1 MDMAISSKGRRC
13 RALTARQF
21 LRLDGHAFPTEIQ
34 TKGKCRM
41 FTKRAFA
48 LLLTLVMLL
57 SLVSVTAIAAPG
69 DDATEPGSTTEQP
82 VAPGV
87 ESGDIIRASMSY
99 KEYLEKYA
107 DAATDVPDVVIDFA
121 NPSKMGE
128 GTKIETVEGEQAIVI
143 GQDSFAEYT
152 VNVEKSGFYVLNTR
166 YLVPEG
172 KPINA
177 EASISIDGAIP
188 YTEATTVT
196 FTRIWKDAPYE
207 EGVKLNEYGHMYDA
221 SGNELTPDTVGVY
234 KWSDYVMHDNDYTT
248 DADMR
253 FYLEA
258 GKAHVIRIE
267 LVRESLAFAKL
278 ELTEDKPLRTYAD
291 ALAEY
296 EKNGYAKYE
305 GEVITVHAENTSE
318 RSDQNLNMT
327 VDYASASTTPA
338 HPSQTRLNTV
348 GGELWTKTGQWV
360 SWDVTVPKA
369 GLYTISFKYRQDF
382 VRGFKVYRTIS
393 VNGVVPFA
401 EFDGV
406 EFKSNTDWNNY
417 TASNNGEAYYVYLN
431 EGVNNIRLT
440 ATLGPVADSL
450 QVLGENI
457 AELNAIYLEIIQ
469 ITGTSPDANR
479 DYDIDKAI
487 PDLTERFQNVRNDL
501 VATKKAID
509 EINAIN
515 GKVVSGGQAAFIDV
529 MVKQLDSFLKDM
541 REVTGA
547 LSAYKSNISSLS
559 DMLRT
564 LGSQSLLL
572 DTLYIGG
579 LNSVLPKEKVD
590 FFESTGYAF
599 RGFFS
604 SFVTDYNAF
613 GNIYEDG
620 AETGYKCAPVEVW
633 MTAGA
638 VANAASSSG
647 RDQMNILKGLVDDR
661 FVKEYNIP
669 VNISLVDVNG
679 SLSKAIIA
687 GTGPDCAVM
696 ISSETPVNYSMRGA
710 LEDMEQFN
718 AENQLDENGEK
729 KYRYTFDEVKSWFYD
744 SAFISMRYVDGKT
757 YGLPETQTFD
767 MLFYR
772 TDILEKLGLEPPETW
787 QELYNCVTIIQRQNM
802 NIGMSGVGMF
812 TNMLFQNG
820 GTYYVDDFSAV
831 NFGTEAAIEAFRD
844 CTEFNTKYSLPITY
858 DALNRFR
865 TGEFPFI
872 VASYTFCNNLAVGAP
887 EIKGLWD
894 MTSIPGTIRADG
906 TMSKAQVSTGTASIM
921 LKDCENKEAVY
932 DFMAWWVS
940 GQTQADF
947 GNKIEARLGQG
958 GRYSTANQE
967 AFKQLSWTTD
977 EQTSIINAWNHVTDT
992 PKIPGDYYITRMVNN
1007 AYRAVVYQGQ
1017 NPREALLRYSGEMD
1031 KEIQRKRVEYNVE
1044 EIQKAAAAAR

>member
-1 MDMAISSKGRRC
+1 
-13 RALTARQF
+13 
-21 LRLDGHAFPTEIQ
+21 
-34 TKGKCRM
+34 M

-48 LLLTLVMLL
+48 LLLALAM
-57 SLVSVTAIAAPG
+57 LVSVASMTAIAAPN
-69 DDATEPGSTTEQP
+69 DDTAAEQESTTEQP
-82 VAPGV
+82 VT
-87 ESGDIIRASMSY
+87 SGEQSDDITRADKSY
-99 KEYLEKYA
+99 KEYLELYA
-107 DAATDVPDVVIDFA
+107 DAAVDVPTIAIDFA
-121 NPSKMGE
+121 NPSNKGE
-128 GTKIETVEGEQAIVI
+128 GTKVETVLEEQAVVI

-152 VNVEKSGFYVLNTR
+152 FDVEKSGFYVINTR

-172 KPINA
+172 KPINS
-177 EASISIDGAIP
+177 EIKFSVDGAVP

-196 FTRIWKDAPYE
+196 FTRIWKDEAYAD
-207 EGVKLNEYGHMYDA
+207 GADLNDYGHMYDA
-221 SGNELTPDTVGVY
+221 SGNELTPDTEAVY

-253 FYLEA
+253 FYFEA
-258 GKAHVIRIE
+258 GTHTIRFD
-267 LVRESLAFAKL
+267 LVRESIAFSKL
-278 ELTEDKPLRTYAD
+278 ELKKDETLPTYAEV
-291 ALAEY
+291 LADY
-296 EKNGYAKYE
+296 NSKGYAVYE
-305 GEVITVHAENTSE
+305 DDVITVHAENTAE
-318 RSDQNLNMT
+318 RSDQNLTMT

-338 HPSQTRLNTV
+338 HPSLTRLNTV

-382 VRGFKVYRTIS
+382 VRGFKVYRTVS
-393 VNGVVPFA
+393 VNGEVPFA

-406 EFKSNTDWNNY
+406 PFTSNSDWENY
-417 TASNNGEAYYVYLN
+417 TASNDAGEAYYVYLE
-431 EGVNNIRLT
+431 EGKNNIRLT

-450 QVLGENI
+450 QVLGDNI

-469 ITGTSPDANR
+469 ITGTSPDSNR
-479 DYDIDKAI
+479 DYDIDEAI
-487 PDLTERFQNVRNDL
+487 PNLTERFEKVRNDL
-501 VATKKAID
+501 VNTKKDID
-509 EINAIN
+509 QINAIN
-515 GKVVSGGQAAFIDV
+515 GKVVSGGQAAFLDV
-529 MVKQLDSFLKDM
+529 MVKQLDSFLDDM

-564 LGSQSLLL
+564 LSSQSLLL
-572 DTLYIGG
+572 DTIYIGG
-579 LNSVLPKEKVD
+579 LNSVIPSERVG
-590 FFESTGYAF
+590 FFESTAYAF
-599 RGFFS
+599 RGFFA

-620 AETGYKCAPVEVW
+620 GETSYKCEPVEVW
-633 MTAGA
+633 MTA
-638 VANAASSSG
+638 NALSSSG
-647 RDQMNILKGLVDDR
+647 RDQMNILKSMVDDR

-679 SLSKAIIA
+679 SLSKAILA

-710 LEDMEQFN
+710 LEDMDQFN
-718 AENQLDENGEK
+718 AAYQLDENGNK
-729 KYRYTFDEVKSWFYD
+729 KYKYTFEEVKSWFYD
-744 SAFISMRYVDGKT
+744 SAFICMRYVDGKT

-772 TDILEKLGLEPPETW
+772 TDILESLGLEPPKTW

-820 GTYYVDDFSAV
+820 GTYYVDDYSAV
-831 NFGTEAAIEAFRD
+831 NFGTEAAIKAFRD

-858 DALNRFR
+858 DPLNRFR
-865 TGEFPFI
+865 TGEFPLI

-894 MTSIPGTIRADG
+894 MTAIPGTVREDG
-906 TMSKAQVSTGTASIM
+906 TFSTAQVSAGTACLM

-940 GQTQADF
+940 ADIQADF

-958 GRYSTANQE
+958 GRYSTANLE
-967 AFKQLSWTTD
+967 AFKQLSWSTE
-977 EQTSIINAWNHVTDT
+977 EQNSILTAWKHVTDT

-1031 KEIQRKRVEYNVE
+1031 KEIQRKRVEYKID
-1044 EIQKAAAAAR
+1044 EIQRKAGLAS

>member
-1 MDMAISSKGRRC
+1 
-13 RALTARQF
+13 
-21 LRLDGHAFPTEIQ
+21 
-34 TKGKCRM
+34 M

-48 LLLTLVMLL
+48 LLLTLVML
-57 SLVSVTAIAAPG
+57 VSFASFTAMAAPG
-69 DDATEPGSTTEQP
+69 DDTATDTGSTSTDQP
-82 VAPGV
+82 VTTTG
-87 ESGDIIRASMSY
+87 EQSGELKRADMSY
-99 KEYLEKYA
+99 KEYLEKYS
-107 DAATDVPDVVIDFA
+107 DATTDVPTVVIDFA
-121 NPSKMGE
+121 NPSNKGE
-128 GTKIETVEGEQAIVI
+128 GTTIETVEGEQAVVI
-143 GQDSFAEYT
+143 SQDSFAEYT
-152 VNVEKSGFYVLNTR
+152 VNIEKTGFYVLNTR
-166 YLVPEG
+166 YLVPKG

-177 EASISIDGAIP
+177 EARVYIDSVVP

-196 FTRIWKDAPYE
+196 FTRIWRDETYAD
-207 EGVKLNEYGHMYDA
+207 GIQLNEYGHMYDA
-221 SGNELTPDTVGVY
+221 SGNELTPDTEGVY

-253 FYLEA
+253 FYLEE
-258 GKAHVIRIE
+258 GTHTIRID
-267 LVRESLAFAKL
+267 LVRETLAFAKL
-278 ELTEDKPLRTYAD
+278 ELTEDVVLPTYAEV
-291 ALAEY
+291 LKEY
-296 EKNGYAKYE
+296 DSKGYTKYD
-305 GEVITVHAENTSE
+305 GEVITIHAENTAE
-318 RSDQNLNMT
+318 RSDQNLTMT

-382 VRGFKVYRTIS
+382 VRGFKVYRTIM
-393 VNGVVPFA
+393 VNNKVPFA
-401 EFDGV
+401 EFDNV
-406 EFKSNTDWNNY
+406 EFTSNSDWENY
-417 TASNNGEAYYVYLN
+417 TAVNANKEAYYVYLN
-431 EGVNNIRLT
+431 EGENNIRLT

-469 ITGTSPDANR
+469 ITGTSPDSNR

-487 PDLTERFQNVRNDL
+487 PNLTERFQKVRNDL
-501 VATKKAID
+501 SATKKAID
-509 EINAIN
+509 QVNAIN

-564 LGSQSLLL
+564 LSSQSLLI
-572 DTLYIGG
+572 DTIYVGG
-579 LNSVLPKEKVD
+579 LNSELPKPKVG
-590 FFESTGYAF
+590 FLESTGYAF

-613 GNIYEDG
+613 GNVYEDG
-620 AETGYKCAPVEVW
+620 EGSGYVCDPIDVW
-633 MTAGA
+633 MTANA
-638 VANAASSSG
+638 VSSSG
-647 RDQMNILKGLVDDR
+647 RDQMNILKSLVDDR

-679 SLSKAIIA
+679 SLSKAILA

-696 ISSETPVNYSMRGA
+696 ISSEVPVNYSMRGA
-710 LEDMEQFN
+710 LEGMEQFN
-718 AENQLDENGEK
+718 AENQYDENGNK
-729 KYRYTFDEVKSWFYD
+729 RFRYTFDEVKTWFYD
-744 SAFISMRYVDGKT
+744 SAFISMRYVDGMT

-767 MLFYR
+767 MMFYR
-772 TDILEKLGLEPPETW
+772 TDILEELGLEPPETW
-787 QELYNCVTIIQRQNM
+787 QDLYNCVTIIQRQNM
-802 NIGMSGVGMF
+802 NIGMMGVGMF

-820 GTYYVDDFSAV
+820 GTYYVDDYSAV

-865 TGEFPFI
+865 TGEYPI
-872 VASYTFCNNLAVGAP
+872 VISGYTFCNNLAVGAP
-887 EIKGLWD
+887 EIKGLWG
-894 MTSIPGTIRADG
+894 MTSIPGTVRADG
-906 TMSKAQVSTGTASIM
+906 TVSKAEVCTGTACVM
-921 LKDCENKEAVY
+921 LADCDNKYQVY
-932 DFMAWWVS
+932 DFMSWWVS

-958 GRYSTANQE
+958 GRYSTANLE
-967 AFKQLSWTTD
+967 AFRQLSWTTD
-977 EQTSIINAWNHVTDT
+977 EQQSILSAWDHVTDT

-1017 NPREALLRYSGEMD
+1017 NPREALLRYSSEMD

-1044 EIQKAAAAAR
+1044 EIQQAAKAAS